1 MANYNATTDMTLE
14 AAIAAGPMNDGDNLT
29 ISNNAIVTCTQ
40 TPSILMGRV
49 IGDSGELFLDGKNI
63 SSGNLINFCG
73 EYQEAI
79 FLYFKGK
86 LRVDGD
92 WYSIGTTNGTDSQ
105 TFNLA
110 SYWGGSL
117 EDLVPAIW
125 VETGRRIDF
134 DNDSGDTPEIG
145 DWLYKTSDDLVMG
158 RIVEVQ
164 STYVVVK
171 FLTGSLAD
179 NDGIEI
185 RKIVDNE
192 GPDYQV
198 SWTAQVANASGDI
211 KESGVYQEF
220 ANVIAN
226 STSYISTFNHHLG
239 GFVFEHTFQSNT
251 LTMGS
256 STGGGFVPPS
266 GCDVKVPNVH
276 FSTSNIANYTSG
288 DTYQDGS
295 NLENNRYEISMS
307 GAGKVELSICNIGSA
322 YFGTSGAY
330 YFYAYYVGASV
341 SLGSSGCL
349 QKSLYYN
356 CVIINDPFALASN
369 PNSAIGIVD
378 CGNGADIIDCLVVQA
393 YAYWMYLGADT
404 SANVLIEK
412 CISII
417 GGSTYG
423 TNTYLFCYYARRCE
437 NVTINNCV
445 GISGDIHSNAKV
457 LVIRDTNDIVV
468 KDIIGASSQDYQNP
482 TLTTNA
488 IALEN
493 AKDVYLRGWKV
504 LGPPGYRAFYFT
516 DCVRVKFRCIG
527 IIDNPDNFNSKSREL
542 FTLVGS
548 CSDINISRIWAED
561 TNYDF
566 LTSIPT
572 TAIRTTIQNCSY
584 DYDQTFDISGVDT
597 LIKGLHAGSANPGGP
612 GGINE
617 NYPGDIGIQIHD
629 GFKSD
634 TYGFIVCILI
644 PPSDDNNYITIISG
658 NPYFNGDGSL
668 DMLNGDIIEVEQSY
682 FSKGHI
688 SFTGNITSMLGS
700 GAIAWGTDEWTNIT
714 VEFQYDNGSG
724 WNGSWL
730 NARTVGNW
738 TGISSISGGVK
749 LKYRFTATADV
760 ADIRML
766 ITETTTSIA
775 IQEANLYSIDQTLVD
790 LTITVVDKNQDPISG
805 VQTAIFRQD
814 NGQQLMNKDTNV
826 LGVATEEFVY
836 SSDIA
841 IIIRC
846 RKSEDIDDPRY
857 KPFST
862 TGTIRSTGFDL
873 KVTIQESL
881 VLN

>member
-1 MANYNATTDMTLE
+1 MADYNATTDMTLE
-14 AAIAAGPMNDGDNLT
+14 AAIAAGPMTNGDNLT
-29 ISNNAIVTCTQ
+29 ISNGAVVTCTQ
-40 TPSILMGRV
+40 TPSILIGRV
-49 IGDSGELFLDGKNI
+49 TISDGKLFVDGKNI

-73 EYQEAI
+73 EYLEAI
-79 FLYFKGK
+79 YIYFKGIFE
-86 LRVDGD
+86 VDGD

-110 SYWGGSL
+110 SYWGGAF

-179 NDGIEI
+179 NDAIEI

-276 FSTSNIANYTSG
+276 FSTSNIASYTSG
-288 DTYQDGS
+288 NTYQDGS
-295 NLENNRYEISMS
+295 NLENNRYEIIMS
-307 GAGKVELSICNIGSA
+307 GAGKVDLTICNVGSA

-330 YFYAYYVGASV
+330 YFYAYYVGTSV
-341 SLGSSGCL
+341 SLGSAGCL

-356 CVIINDPFALASN
+356 CVIICDPFALASN
-369 PNSAIGIVD
+369 SNSAIGIVD

-393 YAYWMYLGADT
+393 YAYWLYLGADT

-412 CISII
+412 CISVI
-417 GGSTYG
+417 GGSAYG
-423 TNTYLFCYYARRCE
+423 ANTYLFCYYARRSE

-445 GISGDIHSNAKV
+445 GISADIHSNAKV
-457 LVIRDTNDIVV
+457 LVIRDTNDMIVT
-468 KDIIGASSQDYQNP
+468 DIIGASAQDYQNP

-488 IALEN
+488 IAMEN
-493 AKDVYLRGWKV
+493 AKDIYLRGWKV

-516 DCVRVKFRCIG
+516 DCARIKFRCLGMIG
-527 IIDNPDNFNSKSREL
+527 NPDDFNSKSREL

-548 CSDINISRIWAED
+548 CSDVDVSRIWAED
-561 TNYDF
+561 TTYDF
-566 LTSIPT
+566 LAPIPT
-572 TAIRTTIQNCSY
+572 TAIRTTVQNCSY
-584 DYDQTFDISGVDT
+584 DYDQTFDIAGVDT
-597 LIKGLHAGSANPGGP
+597 IIKGLHAGSANPGGP

-617 NYPGDIGIQIHD
+617 DYPGDIGIQIHD

-644 PPSDDNNYITIISG
+644 PPSDDNNYITITSG
-658 NPYFNGDGSL
+658 NPEFNGDGSL
-668 DMLNGDIIEVEQSY
+668 DMSNGDVIEVEQSY
-682 FSKGHI
+682 FSKGHL
-688 SFTGNITSMLGS
+688 SFTGNITSMLGT
-700 GAIAWGTDEWTNIT
+700 GVIAWGTDEWTNVT
-714 VEFQYDNGSG
+714 VEFQYDTGSG

-730 NARTVGNW
+730 NARTSGNW

-749 LKYRFTATADV
+749 LKYKFTATADV
-760 ADIRML
+760 ADMRMF

-775 IQEANLYSIDQTLVD
+775 TQQANLYSIDQTVVD
-790 LTITVVDKNQDPISG
+790 LTITVVDKDQNPISG
-805 VQTAIFRQD
+805 VQTAIFRHD
-814 NGQQLMNKDTNV
+814 NGQQLMNEDTTV
-826 LGVATEEFVY
+826 FGIATEEFIY
-836 SSDIA
+836 SSDVDIM
-841 IIIRC
+841 IRC
-846 RKSEDIDDPRY
+846 RKAESGDDPKY
-857 KPFST
+857 KAFST
-862 TGTIRSTGFDL
+862 TGTIISTGFNL
-873 KVTIQESL
+873 KVTMQESL

>member
-14 AAIAAGPMNDGDNLT
+14 AAIAAGPMTNGDNLT

-79 FLYFKGK
+79 YLYFKGK

-117 EDLVPAIW
+117 EDLIPAIW

-134 DNDSGDTPEIG
+134 DNDSGETPEIG

-266 GCDVKVPNVH
+266 GCDVRVPNVH
-276 FSTSNIANYTSG
+276 FSTSDIANYTSG

-393 YAYWMYLGADT
+393 YAYWMYLGVDT

-417 GGSTYG
+417 GGNTYG
-423 TNTYLFCYYARRCE
+423 TNTYLFCYYVRRCE

-445 GISGDIHSNAKV
+445 GISADIHSNAKV
-457 LVIRDTNDIVV
+457 LAIRDTNNATIRN
-468 KDIIGASSQDYQNP
+468 IIAASSQDYQNP

-488 IALEN
+488 IAMEN
-493 AKDVYLRGWKV
+493 VKDVYLCGWKT
-504 LGPPGYRAFYFT
+504 LGPAGYSVFYFT
-516 DCVRVKFRCIG
+516 DCNRIKFRCLGRIEA
-527 IIDNPDNFNSKSREL
+527 PDDMNNKSREL
-542 FTLVGS
+542 FTIRGS
-548 CSDINISRIWAED
+548 CVDVDISRVWAE
-561 TNYDF
+561 NSAYDF
-566 LTSIPT
+566 LMPLPATVIGTFVS
-572 TAIRTTIQNCSY
+572 NCSY
-584 DYDQTFDISGVDT
+584 DYDQSFDIAGVDT
-597 LIKGLHAGSANPGGP
+597 LVKGLHAGSGDIGASD
-612 GGINE
+612 GINAS
-617 NYPGDIGIQIHD
+617 YPGDIGIQIHD

-634 TYGFIVCILI
+634 TLGFIVCILI
-644 PPSDDNNYITIISG
+644 PPSDNNNYINIVSG
-658 NPYFNGDGSL
+658 NPEFNGDGSL
-668 DMLNGDIIEVEQSY
+668 NMSNGDIIEVEQSY

-688 SFTGNITSMLGS
+688 SFTGNVTSMLGAGNIS
-700 GAIAWGTDEWTNIT
+700 WGTDEWTNIT
-714 VEFQYDNGSG
+714 VEFQYDIGSG

-730 NARTVGNW
+730 DARTTGNW
-738 TGISSISGGVK
+738 TGISGISSGIK
-749 LKYRFTATADV
+749 LKYRFTATSDV
-760 ADIRML
+760 VDMFMF

-775 IQEANLYSIDQTLVD
+775 VQEANLYSIDQTLVD

-814 NGQQLMNKDTNV
+814 NGQQLMNEDTNI

-836 SSDIA
+836 SSDVA

-873 KVTIQESL
+873 KVTMQESL